1 MTVKSEVNLRNMQEQ
16 MEDRVQMA
24 KKYARKGMLAYA
36 GMWGLAY
43 DWSKARYD
51 MGLDM
56 LDKAEKRGEEVEQFL
71 MDEFKKRRGEVEER
85 VESMAKELQ
94 EGRETLEHQLETIV
108 NKVGLVK
115 RAAVSETQI
124 SVKVETEVKMDEPV
138 EGYDMLNAKETAD
151 RLAEMG
157 AEQLKYTRVYE
168 VANKNRVTVL
178 REIDARLEDL
188 QPVVA

>member
-1 MTVKSEVNLRNMQEQ
+1 MTVKSEVNLRNVQEQ
-16 MEDRVQMA
+16 MEDQFQMA

-43 DWSKARYD
+43 DWSKARYG
-51 MGLDM
+51 MGMDL
-56 LDKAEKRGEEVEQFL
+56 LEKAEKRGEEVERMF

-85 VESMAKELQ
+85 VESVAKELQ
-94 EGRETLEHQLETIV
+94 EGRETLEHQLDTIV

-115 RAAVSETQI
+115 RAAMSETQI
-124 SVKVETEVKMDEPV
+124 SVKVETEVKMHEPF
-138 EGYDMLNAKETAD
+138 EGYDLLNAKEAGD
-151 RLAEMG
+151 RVAEMD
-157 AEQLKYTRVYE
+157 AEQLKYMRVYE

-178 REIDARLEDL
+178 REIDARLEEL